1 MDSDS
6 QDGQHWMENLDA
18 KLIASF
24 EAMGEDFS
32 WEDISWSHRGEKC
45 WIWCLASA
53 SLGGRIPFFV
63 HGWVTSVMLGFR
75 GVVTIQDR
83 TEPARTARDPAKDKD
98 RPPTKCE
105 WDYDIF

>member
-32 WEDISWSHRGEKC
+32 WEDISWSHRG
-45 WIWCLASA
+45 
-53 SLGGRIPFFV
+53 R
-63 HGWVTSVMLGFR
+63 SVGF
-75 GVVTIQDR
+75 GVWLQQVLVVESHSWFMVGLR
-83 TEPARTARDPAKDKD
+83 R
-98 RPPTKCE
+98 
-105 WDYDIF
+105 

>member
-45 WIWCLASA
+45 RLWCLASA
-53 SLGGRIPFFV
+53 SLGGRIPFLV
-63 HGWVTSVMLGFR
+63 HGWVTSVTLWNSS
-75 GVVTIQDR
+75 
-83 TEPARTARDPAKDKD
+83 EAL
-98 RPPTKCE
+98 
-105 WDYDIF
+105 